1 MACEA
6 MRARFKFGGCHP
18 TEGYTESDSAHCAQ
32 SEYRQRTLT
41 LQAGLLL
48 VKIVSAPLSAGC
60 EKRLRAGSSVGT
72 ISPV

>member
-1 MACEA
+1 
-6 MRARFKFGGCHP
+6 MRAALNSGCHP
-18 TEGYTESDSAHCAQ
+18 TEGYTESDSAIA
-32 SEYRQRTLT
+32 RKANTGKRNLDF
-41 LQAGLLL
+41 AGWALL